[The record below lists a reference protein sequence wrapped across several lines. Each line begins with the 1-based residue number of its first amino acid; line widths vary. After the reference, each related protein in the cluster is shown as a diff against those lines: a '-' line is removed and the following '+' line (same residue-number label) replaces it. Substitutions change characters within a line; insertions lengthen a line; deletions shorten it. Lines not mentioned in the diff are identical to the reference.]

1 MDGVYAVTTH
11 SPVCLRTINDNTI

>member
-11 SPVCLRTINDNTI
+11 PPVCLRTINDNTI